1 MRMQVCVRG
10 PCHGAVIQG
19 PANREFGRLAR
30 DSVPTLILAWEY
42 ANPQD
47 VKSPQSSVR
56 APHKPDSALTFH
68 SQAGRE
74 RRAIGRSLLHD
85 GFPARRQPK
94 VTATRTLTRA
104 SCRVRGEPSSPLR
117 FAATWGFSAKFIQG
131 LPIRLHVRSVRGF
144 TRPMSSYT
152 CFVSKNSSIAS
163 APCRR
168 P

>member
-1 MRMQVCVRG
+1 MRAWSLPRCSHSR
-10 PCHGAVIQG
+10 PS
-19 PANREFGRLAR
+19 NREFCRLAK

-47 VKSPQSSVR
+47 VHSPQSSVC

-68 SQAGRE
+68 FQAGRE
-74 RRAIGRSLLHD
+74 KRVVSRSLPLD
-85 GFPARRQPK
+85 GSRHGEAAEDERDQDVNSLFLPREGRTKQSAQACSNLGIRRK
-94 VTATRTLTRA
+94 ST
-104 SCRVRGEPSSPLR
+104 
-117 FAATWGFSAKFIQG
+117 QG
-131 LPIRLHVRSVRGF
+131 LPIRLHVGSARGF

-152 CFVSKNSSIAS
+152 CFVSRNSSIAS